1 MAVNPVAPT
10 TREPFAPGALYEIK
24 VDTNGD
30 AIADVCYSVQF
41 AASEDGTQ
49 TATLRRVQGAR
60 ATAECANGEVIVEG
74 VPVSIGPKA
83 LVTEAGDYRLFFGWR
98 SDPFFFDANGLF
110 NQMQFTGEDF
120 FADQDV
126 CSIVL
131 ELPNSALGADE
142 VGLWACT
149 LDNAV
154 NDRMLPPEY
163 EQAIAKHIHARTTI
177 LTAGH
182 VPMLSM
188 PNKVA
193 AVIID
198 AANNTGRH

>member
-1 MAVNPVAPT
+1 MNQVTNRVYVTNYDSNNVTVIDGATNSTTTISVGSHPVGMAVNPVTPT

-30 AIADVCYSVQF
+30 AIADVCFSVQF

-49 TATLRRVQGAR
+49 TATLRRVQGVR
-60 ATAECANGEVIVEG
+60 AIAECDNGEVIVEG
-74 VPVSIGPKA
+74 APVSIGPKA

-131 ELPNSALGADE
+131 ELPQIGS
-142 VGLWACT
+142 
-149 LDNAV
+149 
-154 NDRMLPPEY
+154 
-163 EQAIAKHIHARTTI
+163 
-177 LTAGH
+177 
-182 VPMLSM
+182 
-188 PNKVA
+188 
-193 AVIID
+193 
-198 AANNTGRH
+198 GR

>member
-1 MAVNPVAPT
+1 MQDSG
-10 TREPFAPGALYEIK
+10 E
-24 VDTNGD
+24 
-30 AIADVCYSVQF
+30 
-41 AASEDGTQ
+41 
-49 TATLRRVQGAR
+49 
-60 ATAECANGEVIVEG
+60 EC
-74 VPVSIGPKA
+74 
-83 LVTEAGDYRLFFGWR
+83 
-98 SDPFFFDANGLF
+98 
-110 NQMQFTGEDF
+110 

-126 CSIVL
+126 CSIVR

-142 VGLWACT
+142 VGLWART

-163 EQAIAKHIHARTTI
+163 EQAIAKHIHARTTT
-177 LTAGH
+177 LTTGH

-198 AANNTGRH
+198 AANNTGQH